1 MDIEKEPAPAPEVAP
16 TKEEPLVH
24 TLLLCK
30 SYLNQKS
37 KTPLLNLTRL
47 LTIKKQGLSQGSL
60 KMSENIEMLYK
71 DIIWLH
77 FSKVLVLNYPNPSRG
92 RQDIRVTLLKSWNL
106 TKIWQLESPR
116 L

>member
-16 TKEEPLVH
+16 AKEEPLVH

-30 SYLNQKS
+30 SDINQKS
-37 KTPLLNLTRL
+37 KRPLHNLTRL
-47 LTIKKQGLSQGSL
+47 LTIKKQGPSQGLL

-77 FSKVLVLNYPNPSRG
+77 FSKVLVSNYPNRSRVH
-92 RQDIRVTLLKSWNL
+92 QDIRVALQKSWNL
-106 TKIWQLESPR
+106 TKIWQTESPR

>member
-1 MDIEKEPAPAPEVAP
+1 MDIEKEPAPEVAP
-16 TKEEPLVH
+16 AKEEPLVH

-30 SYLNQKS
+30 SDINQKS
-37 KTPLLNLTRL
+37 KTPLHNLTRL
-47 LTIKKQGLSQGSL
+47 LTIKKQGLSPGSL

-77 FSKVLVLNYPNPSRG
+77 FSKVLVLNCPNLSRG
-92 RQDIRVTLLKSWNL
+92 RQDIRVTLQKSWNL
-106 TKIWQLESPR
+106 TKIWQAESPR